1 MQRRTVEINGVTM
14 RNVVRLAAAAG
25 LVLAAGCGD
34 GETSD
39 SRGYTKAPLETPG
52 LFIQAEAMSEM
63 NRLGVPNR
71 PNGEPATVPDSGG

>member
-1 MQRRTVEINGVTM
+1 M
-14 RNVVRLAAAAG
+14 RNVVRLASSVA
-25 LVLAAGCGD
+25 LVMAAGCGD

-52 LFIQAEAMSEM
+52 LSIRAEPMSEM

-71 PNGEPATVPDSGG
+71 PNGEAATVADSGG